1 MGGPFD
7 ADAEAHFDE
16 VAEAFA
22 KLTNVDRDVGV
33 DLEKELCM
41 TVEADD
47 RSDALVTRRLLPRV
61 PRCIPLAARL
71 APGTIGCPS
80 FWNPIATGGASRQ
93 ARRPAATA
101 RPDTVDVRCPGPVI
115 SHEGT
120 PARDSATP
128 DGLAPQRASQL
139 AKRHLIE
146 RGENPVRRCRPAR
159 RRCRMSR
166 AHGSMG
172 SRSW

>member
-71 APGTIGCPS
+71 APDWLPKLLESDSYRWSVTPS
-80 FWNPIATGGASRQ
+80 SLTRGDW
-93 ARRPAATA
+93 PA
-101 RPDTVDVRCPGPVI
+101 
-115 SHEGT
+115 
-120 PARDSATP
+120 
-128 DGLAPQRASQL
+128 
-139 AKRHLIE
+139 
-146 RGENPVRRCRPAR
+146 
-159 RRCRMSR
+159 
-166 AHGSMG
+166 
-172 SRSW
+172 

>member
-61 PRCIPLAARL
+61 PRCIPLARALRGKAIWRCAVTRWSAL
-71 APGTIGCPS
+71 VR
-80 FWNPIATGGASRQ
+80 ND
-93 ARRPAATA
+93 RP
-101 RPDTVDVRCPGPVI
+101 R
-115 SHEGT
+115 
-120 PARDSATP
+120 SA
-128 DGLAPQRASQL
+128 RASL
-139 AKRHLIE
+139 PNAT
-146 RGENPVRRCRPAR
+146 
-159 RRCRMSR
+159 
-166 AHGSMG
+166 
-172 SRSW
+172 

>member
-33 DLEKELCM
+33 DLEKGLCM

-93 ARRPAATA
+93 A
-101 RPDTVDVRCPGPVI
+101 
-115 SHEGT
+115 
-120 PARDSATP
+120 
-128 DGLAPQRASQL
+128 L
-139 AKRHLIE
+139 
-146 RGENPVRRCRPAR
+146 
-159 RRCRMSR
+159 
-166 AHGSMG
+166 
-172 SRSW
+172 

>member
-47 RSDALVTRRLLPRV
+47 RSDALVHKAFV
-61 PRCIPLAARL
+61 AART
-71 APGTIGCPS
+71 AVHTAGG
-80 FWNPIATGGASRQ
+80 ATGTWDNWLPKLLESDSYRWSVTPSSLTRGDW
-93 ARRPAATA
+93 PA
-101 RPDTVDVRCPGPVI
+101 
-115 SHEGT
+115 
-120 PARDSATP
+120 
-128 DGLAPQRASQL
+128 
-139 AKRHLIE
+139 
-146 RGENPVRRCRPAR
+146 
-159 RRCRMSR
+159 
-166 AHGSMG
+166 
-172 SRSW
+172 

>member
-61 PRCIPLAARL
+61 PRCIPLA
-71 APGTIGCPS
+71 
-80 FWNPIATGGASRQ
+80 
-93 ARRPAATA
+93 
-101 RPDTVDVRCPGPVI
+101 
-115 SHEGT
+115 
-120 PARDSATP
+120 RDWHL
-128 DGLAPQRASQL
+128 GQL
-139 AKRHLIE
+139 AAQASGIR
-146 RGENPVRRCRPAR
+146 
-159 RRCRMSR
+159 
-166 AHGSMG
+166 
-172 SRSW
+172 

>member
-47 RSDALVTRRLLPRV
+47 RSDALVTRRLFRAYRGAYRWRRDWHLGQ
-61 PRCIPLAARL
+61 LAAQ
-71 APGTIGCPS
+71 
-80 FWNPIATGGASRQ
+80 ASGIR
-93 ARRPAATA
+93 
-101 RPDTVDVRCPGPVI
+101 
-115 SHEGT
+115 
-120 PARDSATP
+120 
-128 DGLAPQRASQL
+128 
-139 AKRHLIE
+139 
-146 RGENPVRRCRPAR
+146 
-159 RRCRMSR
+159 
-166 AHGSMG
+166 
-172 SRSW
+172 

>member
-47 RSDALVTRRLLPRV
+47 RSDALVTRRLLYRGAY
-61 PRCIPLAARL
+61 RWRRDWHLGQLAAQ
-71 APGTIGCPS
+71 
-80 FWNPIATGGASRQ
+80 ASGIR
-93 ARRPAATA
+93 
-101 RPDTVDVRCPGPVI
+101 
-115 SHEGT
+115 
-120 PARDSATP
+120 
-128 DGLAPQRASQL
+128 
-139 AKRHLIE
+139 
-146 RGENPVRRCRPAR
+146 
-159 RRCRMSR
+159 
-166 AHGSMG
+166 
-172 SRSW
+172 

>member
-47 RSDALVTRRLLPRV
+47 RSDALVARRLLPRV

-71 APGTIGCPS
+71 APGTIGS
-80 FWNPIATGGASRQ
+80 QASGIR
-93 ARRPAATA
+93 
-101 RPDTVDVRCPGPVI
+101 
-115 SHEGT
+115 
-120 PARDSATP
+120 
-128 DGLAPQRASQL
+128 
-139 AKRHLIE
+139 
-146 RGENPVRRCRPAR
+146 
-159 RRCRMSR
+159 
-166 AHGSMG
+166 
-172 SRSW
+172 